1 MQLFLQLFEQHSW
14 ECFKLIAP
22 AVEQRGLKTP
32 TDRQHAAAMCLL
44 AEDQMN
50 ISPGWASRAPLSHL
64 QLLLIRPTFF
74 MFRPKLEREEQPPAN
89 CCSVSERQQAS
100 SLTHHESRPED
111 ALHGSFFILRTPRSN
126 AVIPI
131 LLGQDSH
138 KWMLSEIRGKKGTV
152 WSAQIQVGVEGNRET
167 AGQGL

>member
-14 ECFKLIAP
+14 EPFKLIAP

-50 ISPGWASRAPLSHL
+50 ISPGRAPRAPLSHL
-64 QLLLIRPTFF
+64 QLLIIRPTF
-74 MFRPKLEREEQPPAN
+74 L
-89 CCSVSERQQAS
+89 CSDLSRSMRSGFQRIAAARHKGSKQTS
-100 SLTHHESRPED
+100 SLTRPED
-111 ALHGSFFILRTPRSN
+111 ALHGSFFILRMPRNN
-126 AVIPI
+126 AVVPI

-138 KWMLSEIRGKKGTV
+138 QRMLSEIRAKKGTV
-152 WSAQIQVGVEGNRET
+152 WSAQILVRVEDNRET
-167 AGQGL
+167 AKQGL